1 MKRYDIGLIGLAVM
15 GQNLVL
21 NMERN
26 GFGVAVYNRTKAT
39 TDAFIKEKAAGKN
52 IMATYSLKD
61 LVTLLKRPRKILL
74 MVKAGQP
81 VDEMISQLMPLLER
95 GDLMIDGGNSFFQD
109 TERRSKELESE
120 GYLYIGTGISGGEEG
135 ALKGPSM
142 MPGGSPEAYASI
154 ESIVKAIS
162 AKVNGDPCVTHIGP
176 RGSGHYVKMIHNAIE
191 YGDMQLIAEAYD
203 ILHRAL
209 GLSAEELHQVFSR
222 WNDGPLSSYLI
233 EITADIFTM
242 MDREANQPLV
252 DRILDSAGQKGTGK
266 WTSQNAFDLGIPIP
280 TINAAVEAR
289 NLSVFK
295 EERENASK
303 AFPLTVHHYS
313 GDPETFTEE
322 VGHALYAS
330 KICSYAQGLA
340 LLQAASFEYQYD
352 LKLAEIARIWRGGCI
367 LRARFLD
374 DVFRA
379 YRENP
384 DLPNLILTPFFRE
397 ALLQRQKTWRHV
409 IETAIQLAIPVPAM
423 SASLAYFDSYRSSRL
438 PANLIQAQR
447 DYFGAHTYQR
457 IDRKG
462 VFHTEWKALAL
473 PLSPKGRG
481 RGEGRT
487 L

>member
-1 MKRYDIGLIGLAVM
+1 MKLYDIGVIGLAVM

-26 GFGVAVYNRTKAT
+26 GFKVAVYNRTKAT
-39 TDAFIKEKAAGKN
+39 TDAFMKENAAAKN
-52 IMATYSLKD
+52 IKAVYSLKD

-81 VDEMISQLMPLLER
+81 VDEMISQLTPLLER

-109 TERRSKELESE
+109 TERRSREVESK

-135 ALKGPSM
+135 ALKGPSI
-142 MPGGSPEAYASI
+142 MPGGSSEAYAII
-154 ESIVKAIS
+154 ESIVNAIS

-203 ILHRAL
+203 ILHRGL

-222 WNDGPLSSYLI
+222 WNDGALSSYLI
-233 EITADIFTM
+233 EITSDIFRV
-242 MDREANQPLV
+242 MDRETNQPLV

-280 TINAAVEAR
+280 TINAAVETR

-295 EERENASK
+295 EERERASR
-303 AFPLTVHHYS
+303 AFPLPHHSYP
-313 GDPETFTEE
+313 GDPRTITDK
-322 VGHALYAS
+322 VGLALYAS

-340 LLQAASFEYQYD
+340 LLQSASLEYQYH
-352 LKLAEIARIWRGGCI
+352 LNLAEIARIWRGGCI
-367 LRARFLD
+367 IRARFLD
-374 DVFRA
+374 DVSRA

-384 DLPNLILTPFFRE
+384 ELPNLILAPFFRE
-397 ALLQRQKTWRHV
+397 ALLQRQEAWRHV

-423 SASLAYFDSYRSSRL
+423 SASLAYFDAYRSSRL

-447 DYFGAHTYQR
+447 DYFGAHTYR
-457 IDRKG
+457 RVDREG
-462 VFHTEWKALAL
+462 IFHTEWKE
-473 PLSPKGRG
+473 KKI
-481 RGEGRT
+481 
-487 L
+487 

>member
-1 MKRYDIGLIGLAVM
+1 MMERYDIGLIGLAVM

-26 GFGVAVYNRTKAT
+26 GFRVAVYNRTKAT
-39 TDAFIKEKAAGKN
+39 TDAFVREKAVGKN
-52 IMATYSLKD
+52 IKAAYSLKD

-81 VDEMISQLMPLLER
+81 VDEMISQLTPLIEQ
-95 GDLMIDGGNSFFQD
+95 GDLVIDGGNSFFQD
-109 TERRSKELESE
+109 TERRSKEVESK

-135 ALKGPSM
+135 ALKGPSI
-142 MPGGSPEAYASI
+142 MPGGSAEAYALT
-154 ESIVKAIS
+154 ESIVKAIA

-203 ILHRAL
+203 ILHRGL

-222 WNDGPLSSYLI
+222 WNEGALSSYLI
-233 EITADIFTM
+233 EITSDIFTVK
-242 MDREANQPLV
+242 DRETNQPLV

-289 NLSVFK
+289 NLSVFRK
-295 EERENASK
+295 ERERTSK
-303 AFPLTVHHYS
+303 AFPLPDHSYS
-313 GDPETFTEE
+313 GDRKTFVEE
-322 VGHALYAS
+322 VGNALYAS

-340 LLQAASFEYQYD
+340 LLQAASFEYQYQ
-352 LKLAEIARIWRGGCI
+352 LNLAEIARIWRGGCI
-367 LRARFLD
+367 IRARFLD
-374 DVFRA
+374 DVSRA

-384 DLPNLILTPFFRE
+384 ELPNLILAPFFRE
-397 ALLQRQKTWRHV
+397 ALLRRQETWRHV
-409 IETAIQLAIPVPAM
+409 VETAIQLAIPVPAM
-423 SASLAYFDSYRSSRL
+423 SGSLAYFDSYRSSRL

-447 DYFGAHTYQR
+447 DYFGAHTYRR
-457 IDRKG
+457 IDREG
-462 VFHTEWKALAL
+462 IFHTEWKKKK
-473 PLSPKGRG
+473 P
-481 RGEGRT
+481 
-487 L
+487 

>member
-1 MKRYDIGLIGLAVM
+1 MMEFYDIGLIGLAVM

-26 GFGVAVYNRTKAT
+26 GFRVAVYNRTKTT
-39 TDAFIKEKAAGKN
+39 TDAFMKEKAAGKN
-52 IMATYSLKD
+52 IKALYSLKE
-61 LVTLLKRPRKILL
+61 LVTLLERPRKILL

-81 VDEMISQLMPLLER
+81 VDEMISQLTPFLDR

-109 TERRSKELESE
+109 TERRSKEVESK

-135 ALKGPSM
+135 ALKGPSI
-142 MPGGSPEAYASI
+142 MPGGSPEAYALI
-154 ESIVKAIS
+154 EPIVKAIA

-191 YGDMQLIAEAYD
+191 YAEMQLIAEAYD
-203 ILHRAL
+203 ILHRGL
-209 GLSAEELHQVFSR
+209 DLSAEELHRVFSQ

-233 EITADIFTM
+233 EITADIFTVT
-242 MDREANQPLV
+242 DRETNQPLV
-252 DRILDSAGQKGTGK
+252 NRILDSAGQKGTGK

-295 EERENASK
+295 EERERAAK
-303 AFPLTVHHYS
+303 VFPLTVHHYS
-313 GDPETFTEE
+313 GDPRAFTEK
-322 VGHALYAS
+322 VGHALYTS

-340 LLQAASFEYQYD
+340 LLQAASLEYQYHSN
-352 LKLAEIARIWRGGCI
+352 LAEIARIWRGGCI
-367 LRARFLD
+367 IRARFLD
-374 DVFRA
+374 DVSRA

-384 DLPNLILTPFFRE
+384 ELPNLILASFFRE
-397 ALLQRQKTWRHV
+397 ALLQRQEVWRHV
-409 IETAIQLAIPVPAM
+409 VETVIQLAIPVPAM

-447 DYFGAHTYQR
+447 DYFGAHTYRR
-457 IDRKG
+457 IDREG
-462 VFHTEWKALAL
+462 VFHTEWKG
-473 PLSPKGRG
+473 KKV
-481 RGEGRT
+481 
-487 L
+487 

>member
-1 MKRYDIGLIGLAVM
+1 MELYDIGVIGLAVM

-26 GFGVAVYNRTKAT
+26 GFRVAVYNRTKTT
-39 TDAFIKEKAAGKN
+39 TDAFMKEKAAGKN
-52 IMATYSLKD
+52 IKAAYSLKD

-74 MVKAGQP
+74 MVKAGLP
-81 VDEMISQLMPLLER
+81 VDEMISQLTPLLER

-109 TERRSKELESE
+109 TERRSREVESK
-120 GYLYIGTGISGGEEG
+120 GYLYTGTGISGGEEG
-135 ALKGPSM
+135 ALKGPSI
-142 MPGGSPEAYASI
+142 MPGGSPEAYAVI
-154 ESIVKAIS
+154 ESIVKAVA

-176 RGSGHYVKMIHNAIE
+176 RGSGHYVKMVHNAIE

-203 ILHRAL
+203 ILHRGL
-209 GLSAEELHQVFSR
+209 GLSVEELHQVFSR

-233 EITADIFTM
+233 EITADIFTV
-242 MDREANQPLV
+242 MDRETNQSLV

-295 EERENASK
+295 EERERTAK

-313 GDPETFTEE
+313 GDPKTFTEK

-340 LLQAASFEYQYD
+340 LLQAASFEYQYH
-352 LKLAEIARIWRGGCI
+352 LNLAEIARIWRGGCI
-367 LRARFLD
+367 IRARFLD
-374 DVFRA
+374 DVSRA
-379 YRENP
+379 YRGNP
-384 DLPNLILTPFFRE
+384 ELPNLILAPFFRE
-397 ALLQRQKTWRHV
+397 ALLQQQEAWRHV
-409 IETAIQLAIPVPAM
+409 VETAIQLAIPAPAM

-447 DYFGAHTYQR
+447 DYFGAHTYRR
-457 IDRKG
+457 IDREG
-462 VFHTEWKALAL
+462 VFHTEWKE
-473 PLSPKGRG
+473 KK
-481 RGEGRT
+481 T
-487 L
+487 